1 MTMCNKKKITN
12 LQRNRLSAGA
22 AAAAAAA
29 NAAVAIQ
36 RCRFG
41 VLLAAVGKQRCAQ
54 FAAEKLL
61 VGAKWVCANGWVLY
75 SVMKGLASKK

>member
-1 MTMCNKKKITN
+1 MGEMWDNPQVDNVQLKKN
-12 LQRNRLSAGA
+12 
-22 AAAAAAA
+22 AAAA

-41 VLLAAVGKQRCAQ
+41 VLLATVGKQRCAQ